1 MNGWSEGLSS
11 ITRFYD
17 IFRTGRH
24 SVTFVIYSADMQ
36 HQFNIVQASFEDI
49 PELSVLV
56 NSAYR
61 GDSSR
66 KGWTTEAD
74 LLEGLRTNE
83 ADLRQHMEEPGAVI
97 LKCVNNAGKICGSV
111 YLQPKS
117 KRLYLGMLTVDP
129 VQQGSGIGKL
139 LLKAAE
145 QHAAKNGFGSIVM
158 TVISVRTELLDWY
171 KRHGYKETGQR
182 KPFPTDN
189 PAFGMPLQPLE
200 MLVLEKT
207 I

>member
-1 MNGWSEGLSS
+1 MVE
-11 ITRFYD
+11 
-17 IFRTGRH
+17 
-24 SVTFVIYSADMQ
+24 
-36 HQFNIVQASFEDI
+36 QFTILKAGVADI
-49 PELSVLV
+49 PQLSQLV

-83 ADLRQHMEEPGAVI
+83 SELKGHMEEEGSVI
-97 LKCVNNAGKICGSV
+97 LKCIDPLGRLCGSV
-111 YLQPKS
+111 YLQPKGN
-117 KRLYLGMLTVDP
+117 RLYLGMLTVDP
-129 VQQGSGIGKL
+129 EQQGGGIGKR

-145 QHAAKNGFGSIVM
+145 EHAGLNGFGAIVM

-171 KRHGYKETGQR
+171 KRHGYVETGQR

-189 PAFGMPLQPLE
+189 PAFGTPRQPLE